1 MKHLVRDNYAEG
13 GYVFASSARRA
24 AQEAGFENPA
34 NLASNEN
41 PFAPSESV
49 ITAGLDAL
57 HSANRYP
64 DETYALLKQTL
75 KDVHGDFTFVTGTG
89 MDGVIETCL
98 RVLLS
103 AGDTVVISTP
113 TFSFYKLAVEAQG
126 GNVITVQR
134 EQDFSVDLKHFISAA
149 KDAKISFLC
158 SPNNPTGTLTLPDD
172 VATILGSINGVLFLD
187 NAYVE
192 FAKTDYTALLEE
204 FDNLIIGRTMSKCY
218 GLAGLRVGYAF
229 VPKWFEPYYTR
240 AQTPFAIN
248 QVSEASAIAS
258 LQDTASAT
266 KYCEH
271 VTLWRRRFAEDLPF
285 PTLPSGANYVL
296 VDVNLKSGD
305 EVTMALAQQGVIVRS
320 CSGFP
325 GLEDHYIRV
334 CVGTDDENQQFLKA
348 MKTL

>member
-24 AQEAGFENPA
+24 AQEAGYENPA

-41 PFAPSESV
+41 PFAPSETV
-49 ITAGLDAL
+49 ITAGLEAL

-64 DETYALLKQTL
+64 DETCTLLKKTL
-75 KDVHGDFTFVTGTG
+75 KEVHGDFTFVTGAG

-98 RVLLS
+98 RVLVS
-103 AGDTVVISTP
+103 AGDTVAISTP
-113 TFSFYKLAVEAQG
+113 TFSFYKLATEAQG
-126 GNVITVQR
+126 GSVITAPR
-134 EQDFSVDLKHFISAA
+134 EQDFSVDLKQFITAA

-158 SPNNPTGTLTLPDD
+158 SPNNPTGTLTSAKD
-172 VATILGSINGVLFLD
+172 VATILGSINGMLFLD

-192 FAKTDYTALLEE
+192 FAGAEYTALLEE
-204 FDNLIIGRTMSKCY
+204 FDNLIIGRTLSKCY
-218 GLAGLRVGYAF
+218 GLAGLRIGYAF
-229 VPKWFEPYYTR
+229 VPEWFEPYYTR

-248 QVSEASAIAS
+248 RVSEASAVAS
-258 LQDTASAT
+258 LQDRASAA

-271 VTLWRRRFAEDLPF
+271 VTLWRRRFAEEIPF
-285 PTLPSGANYVL
+285 PTLPSGANYIL
-296 VDVNLKSGD
+296 IDISPKSGD

-325 GLEDHYIRV
+325 GLKDHYIRV
-334 CVGTDDENQQFLKA
+334 CIGTEDENQQFLKA
-348 MKTL
+348 IKSL

>member
-24 AQEAGFENPA
+24 AQEAGYENPV

-41 PFAPSESV
+41 PFSPSESV
-49 ITAGLDAL
+49 ITAGLEAL

-64 DETYALLKQTL
+64 DETCSQLKQIL
-75 KDVHGDFTFVTGTG
+75 REVHGDFTFVTGAG

-98 RVLLS
+98 RIVLS
-103 AGDTVVISTP
+103 EGDTVAISTP
-113 TFSFYKLAVEAQG
+113 TFSFYKLATEAQG
-126 GNVITVQR
+126 GSIITVPR
-134 EQDFSVDLKHFISAA
+134 EQDFSVNPEKFISAA

-158 SPNNPTGTLTLPDD
+158 SPNNPTGTLTSPED
-172 VATILGSINGVLFLD
+172 VATILGSINGMLFLD

-192 FAKTDYTALLEE
+192 FTKTDYTALLKS
-204 FDNLIIGRTMSKCY
+204 FDNLIIGRTLSKCY

-229 VPKWFEPYYTR
+229 VPRWFESYYTR
-240 AQTPFAIN
+240 AQTPFSISR
-248 QVSEASAIAS
+248 VSEASAVAS

-271 VTLWRRRFAEDLPF
+271 VTLWRRRFAKELHF
-285 PTLPSGANYVL
+285 PTLPSGANYIL
-296 VDVNLKSGD
+296 IDVNPKKGD
-305 EVTMALAQQGVIVRS
+305 EVTMGLAQQGVIVRS

-334 CVGTDDENQQFLKA
+334 CIGTDDENQQFLKA
-348 MKTL
+348 MAAL